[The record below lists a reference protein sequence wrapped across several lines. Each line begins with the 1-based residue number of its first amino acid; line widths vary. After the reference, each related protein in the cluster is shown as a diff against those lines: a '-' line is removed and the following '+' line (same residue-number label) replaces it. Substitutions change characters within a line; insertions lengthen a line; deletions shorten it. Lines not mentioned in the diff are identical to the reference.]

1 MIGQVQ
7 DFIHGLRAK
16 DVPETAFHATRRC
29 LLDTVAVMLAG
40 THTETGR
47 LLRDHVAA
55 VYPAGASGARLPL
68 DGRRVAAPVAAM
80 AGAGATDSLDGHD
93 GHRLCKGHVGA
104 ATAPGLLAFTETN
117 GACDLG
123 EFILRLLVGYEIAT
137 RAGIALHRISPQYH
151 TSGAWNALGVA
162 ALGARTLGL
171 DGEHSASAL
180 GAAEF
185 YAPRGLMMRVIDQPS
200 MLKDGSQMGAFA
212 GVAATLMAR
221 DGFRAGSSE
230 LIESN
235 DVSDLWADVGT
246 CWRVEEQYFK
256 PYPVCR
262 WAQPALEAAAKL
274 QGEVLADSIARI
286 RIRTFT
292 EGVRLAG
299 HAPANGDEAQYA
311 IAFPVA
317 ALLRY
322 GRLGADE
329 IAGSALT
336 DRRTLDLAARVELIP
351 DDRFNAR
358 FPAERWCEMEI
369 ATTDGQVLNSGET
382 TTRGDPET
390 ALSDAEIVE
399 KTRTLIAPLLDSERT
414 DRLIAATLH
423 GELDTGIGRLLDDV
437 LNPPDTSVRARPAA
451 TG

>member
-1 MIGQVQ
+1 MTGQVQ

-16 DVPETAFHATRRC
+16 DIPDTAFHATRRC

-47 LLRDHVAA
+47 LLRDHVAT
-55 VYPAGASGARLPL
+55 VYPAGAAGARLPL
-68 DGRRVAAPVAAM
+68 DGRRAAAPAAAM

-104 ATAPGLLAFTETN
+104 AMVPGLLAFADTD
-117 GACDLG
+117 GGCDLG

-162 ALGARTLGL
+162 AIGTRMLGFESQRT
-171 DGEHSASAL
+171 ASAL

-212 GVAATLMAR
+212 GVAATLLAR
-221 DGFRAGSSE
+221 DGFRAGCSE
-230 LIESN
+230 LIESE
-235 DVSDLWADVGT
+235 DVSDLWADLGT

-262 WAQPALEAAAKL
+262 WAQPALEAAAQL
-274 QGEVLADSIARI
+274 QGKVPADAIDRI
-286 RIRTFT
+286 RVRTFT

-317 ALLRY
+317 ALLRH
-322 GRLGADE
+322 GRLAADE
-329 IAGSALT
+329 ITGSALT

-351 DDRFNAR
+351 DDRFDAR

-369 ATTDGQVLNSGET
+369 ATTDGQILQSGET
-382 TTRGDPET
+382 ATRGDPET
-390 ALSDAEIVE
+390 ALSDTEIV
-399 KTRTLIAPLLDSERT
+399 KKAQTLTEPILDSERIE
-414 DRLIAATLH
+414 RLVTATLH
-423 GELDTGIGRLLDDV
+423 GKPDTETGRLLDDV
-437 LNPPDTSVRARPAA
+437 LNPPDTLVRVRPAA
-451 TG
+451 TV